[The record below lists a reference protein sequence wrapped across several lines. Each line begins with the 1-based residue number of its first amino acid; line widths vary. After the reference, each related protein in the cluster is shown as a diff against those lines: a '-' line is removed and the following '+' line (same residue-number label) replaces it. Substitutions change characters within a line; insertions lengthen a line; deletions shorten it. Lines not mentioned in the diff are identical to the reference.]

1 LSKRS
6 WLLLGSSIPVLALI
20 ALLAWA
26 LVKSGGSPGGL
37 GVNNAFG
44 EVPVEPEAAREF
56 SLELLDGT
64 TVTLSGLLGNV
75 VLLDFWAS
83 WCPPCR
89 QEAPILAQVYL
100 EYRERGVEFIG
111 VDIWDRRQDAEA
123 YLERYGVTYPN
134 GIDARGTI
142 AIDYGVRGIP
152 EKFLID
158 GSGGLVKKFVGP
170 MSASSLRA
178 ALDELL
184 AIEAQGQ

>member
-1 LSKRS
+1 MSKRG
-6 WLLLGSSIPVLALI
+6 WILLGSSIPVLALI
-20 ALLAWA
+20 GLLAWA

-44 EVPVEPEAAREF
+44 EVPVEQEATREF

-64 TVTLSGLLGNV
+64 TVTLSGLRGSV

-89 QEAPILAQVYL
+89 QEAPILAQVYR

-111 VDIWDRRQDAEA
+111 VDIWDRRPAAEA
-123 YLERYGVTYPN
+123 YLERYSVTYPN
-134 GIDARGTI
+134 GIDARGRI
-142 AIDYGVRGIP
+142 AINYGVRGVP
-152 EKFLID
+152 EKFLI
-158 GSGGLVKKFVGP
+158 GGGGALVKKFVGP
-170 MSASSLRA
+170 MSGDSLRA

-184 AIEAQGQ
+184 ATEARGQ